1 MEVGV
6 EMSVTIL
13 ESLRNADFNIQNNGS
28 LGIHIA
34 KNQLHNAVVLLEN
47 GYSLDDEIEPLLE
60 RYGDIE
66 SIPEKQDLER

>member
-1 MEVGV
+1 
-6 EMSVTIL
+6 MSVTIL

-28 LGIHIA
+28 LGIHIS

-60 RYGDIE
+60 RYGNVE
-66 SIPEKQDLER
+66 FVPEKQDLER

>member
-1 MEVGV
+1 
-6 EMSVTIL
+6 MSVTIL

-28 LGIHIA
+28 LGIHFA